1 MASTEQQPRYEQLRV
16 WQEAMELTREIYKL
30 SSSFPKE
37 ELYGITS
44 QLRRAALS
52 IPLNIAE
59 GQSRGAT
66 DFRRFLTI
74 SLGSCNETLTIL
86 TLSKD
91 LQMVAPSKVEMLRA
105 KLLSL
110 MKQLR
115 ALSIVLQK
123 QSSKS

>member
-1 MASTEQQPRYEQLRV
+1 
-16 WQEAMELTREIYKL
+16 
-30 SSSFPKE
+30 
-37 ELYGITS
+37 
-44 QLRRAALS
+44 
-52 IPLNIAE
+52 
-59 GQSRGAT
+59 
-66 DFRRFLTI
+66 
-74 SLGSCNETLTIL
+74 
-86 TLSKD
+86 

>member
-52 IPLNIAE
+52 IPL
-59 GQSRGAT
+59 
-66 DFRRFLTI
+66 
-74 SLGSCNETLTIL
+74 GSCNETLTIL

-91 LQMVAPSKVEMLRA
+91 LQMVEPSKVEMLRA